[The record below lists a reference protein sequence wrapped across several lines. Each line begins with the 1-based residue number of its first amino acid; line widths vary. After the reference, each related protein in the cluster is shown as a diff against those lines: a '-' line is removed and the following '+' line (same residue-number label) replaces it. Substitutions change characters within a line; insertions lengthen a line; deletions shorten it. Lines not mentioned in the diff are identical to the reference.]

1 MTYSS
6 FRCLPCTYLILIVRH
21 HLDLLPG
28 WHDIVL
34 AIHRGGADRHVI
46 TEATSTE
53 AGVGTPTPMQ
63 ERKYSQCTFSSLARQ
78 VFHPSVPGVSA
89 HFFPDLEIAH
99 GHPSERDLLH
109 SYVSNGSKGER

>member
-34 AIHRGGADRHVI
+34 AIQKWHRGGADRHVI
-46 TEATSTE
+46 TVATSTKTDVGGRTY
-53 AGVGTPTPMQ
+53 AGAGEKVL
-63 ERKYSQCTFSSLARQ
+63 SVHFLFCTT
-78 VFHPSVPGVSA
+78 SVPSLRSWHIGS
-89 HFFPDLEIAH
+89 FFFLT
-99 GHPSERDLLH
+99 
-109 SYVSNGSKGER
+109 